1 MYKILL
7 EGLWKNNAGLVQLL
21 GLCPLLAVST
31 TFLTAF
37 TLGLATL
44 FVLICSNGLV
54 ASVTRFTPSHLRIPI
69 FVLIIASF
77 VTLTQIF
84 LSAYF
89 FGLYESLGI
98 FLALITTNCVILG
111 RAEAFASRN
120 SVPHALLDGLANG
133 LGFLA
138 VLCLIGGLR
147 EFIGQYFLL
156 ALLPP
161 GAFIILGVMIAVY
174 KSQVFHKATRRG

>member
-1 MYKILL
+1 MSNNFLQ
-7 EGLWKNNAGLVQLL
+7 GLWKNNPGLVQLL

-31 TFLTAF
+31 SFVTAF

-44 FVLICSNGLV
+44 FVLVCSNGLI
-54 ASVTRFTPSHLRIPI
+54 ASVARFIPSHLRIPMFI
-69 FVLIIASF
+69 LIIASF

-98 FLALITTNCVILG
+98 FLALITTNCLILG
-111 RAEAFASRN
+111 RAEAFASRH
-120 SVPHALLDGLANG
+120 SIPHALLDGLANG

-138 VLCLIGGLR
+138 VLSLVGGLR
-147 EFIGQYFLL
+147 EWIGQYFIL

-161 GAFIILGVMIAVY
+161 GAFILLGCIIAVY
-174 KSQVFHKATRRG
+174 KRITDEP